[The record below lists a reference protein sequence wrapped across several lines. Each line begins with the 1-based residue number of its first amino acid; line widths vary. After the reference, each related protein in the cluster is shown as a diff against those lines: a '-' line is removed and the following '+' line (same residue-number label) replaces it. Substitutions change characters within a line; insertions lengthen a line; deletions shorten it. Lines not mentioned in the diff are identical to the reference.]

1 MASQLQESGF
11 LHVNITKTDRD
22 ALEGGFLNIE
32 TGNYDDQ
39 FMIIKSEF
47 E

>member
-1 MASQLQESGF
+1 MVSQLQESGF

-22 ALEGGFLNIE
+22 VLAGGFLNTE